1 MLHLL
6 WRWSHSVLWIIE
18 MQNTKEHL
26 LQRLS
31 HLQGMAFFN
40 NFATKQNV
48 MSKIDYYQIA
58 LDKAKEMGY
67 DIVRP
72 AGERDGWKY
81 FNIVKSWLI
90 GHKIGFPKF
99 LKISTNGND
108 IAMAEG
114 WDEIG
119 WAIHQAKILNAH

>member
-1 MLHLL
+1 
-6 WRWSHSVLWIIE
+6 
-18 MQNTKEHL
+18 MQH
-26 LQRLS
+26 LS
-31 HLQGMAFFN
+31 HLQEMPFFN
-40 NFATKQNV
+40 NFAAKQNV

-81 FNIVKSWLI
+81 FNIVKSWII
-90 GHKIGFPKF
+90 GHKIGLPKF

>member
-1 MLHLL
+1 
-6 WRWSHSVLWIIE
+6 
-18 MQNTKEHL
+18 
-26 LQRLS
+26 
-31 HLQGMAFFN
+31 
-40 NFATKQNV
+40 

-72 AGERDGWKY
+72 AGERDGLKY

-90 GHKIGFPKF
+90 GHKIGLPKF
-99 LKISTNGND
+99 LKISTNGKND

>member
-1 MLHLL
+1 M
-6 WRWSHSVLWIIE
+6 RHSMAQRSDEIRT
-18 MQNTKEHL
+18 QEHS

-31 HLQGMAFFN
+31 HLQGMPFFN

-58 LDKAKEMGY
+58 LNKAKEMGY

-72 AGERDGWKY
+72 AGERNGWKY

-90 GHKIGFPKF
+90 GHKIGLPKF

>member
-1 MLHLL
+1 M
-6 WRWSHSVLWIIE
+6 RHSMAQRSDEVRT
-18 MQNTKEHL
+18 QEHS

-31 HLQGMAFFN
+31 HLQGMPFFN
-40 NFATKQNV
+40 NFAAKQNV

-90 GHKIGFPKF
+90 GHKIGLPKF

>member
-1 MLHLL
+1 M
-6 WRWSHSVLWIIE
+6 RHSMAQRSDEVRT
-18 MQNTKEHL
+18 QEHS

-31 HLQGMAFFN
+31 HLQGMPFFN
-40 NFATKQNV
+40 NFAAKQNV

-72 AGERDGWKY
+72 AGERNGWKY
-81 FNIVKSWLI
+81 FSIVKSWLI
-90 GHKIGFPKF
+90 GHKIGLPKF

>member
-1 MLHLL
+1 MAQRSDEV
-6 WRWSHSVLWIIE
+6 WTQEHS
-18 MQNTKEHL
+18 

-31 HLQGMAFFN
+31 HLQGMPFFN
-40 NFATKQNV
+40 NFAAKQNV

-90 GHKIGFPKF
+90 GHKIGLPKF

>member
-1 MLHLL
+1 M
-6 WRWSHSVLWIIE
+6 RHSMAQRSDEVRT
-18 MQNTKEHL
+18 QEHS
-26 LQRLS
+26 LQHLS
-31 HLQGMAFFN
+31 HLQEMPFFN
-40 NFATKQNV
+40 NFAAKQNV

-58 LDKAKEMGY
+58 LNKAKEMGY

-90 GHKIGFPKF
+90 GHKIGLPKF

-119 WAIHQAKILNAH
+119 WAIHQAKILNDN

>member
-1 MLHLL
+1 M
-6 WRWSHSVLWIIE
+6 R
-18 MQNTKEHL
+18 QA
-26 LQRLS
+26 
-31 HLQGMAFFN
+31 LQGMQFFN

-67 DIVRP
+67 DIVCP
-72 AGERDGWKY
+72 AGERDGWHY
-81 FNIVKSWLI
+81 FGLVNYMLI
-90 GHKIGFPKF
+90 GHKLGKPDF
-99 LKISTNGND
+99 LKISDNGND

-119 WAIHQAKILNAH
+119 WAIHQAKILNDN